1 MNQIGQLA
9 TDIYDTEFDYASTE
23 IERSHKI
30 QGISG
35 WLLANEGLLNTLIY
49 TNFSGVNPGFR
60 LEEANI
66 FKQLYISTYYK
77 KESRNV
83 LRNITTDGV
92 DWIRLSEGDTTIVR
106 NNKNEVAK
114 TYLSLSKEADAEMKQ
129 LIYSYNLYGA
139 RPLQV
144 AGADGGY
151 PSGSGMWPP
160 NLYPFGWYG
169 YPYAQRW

>member
-9 TDIYDTEFDYASTE
+9 TEIYDTEFNYATTE
-23 IERSHKI
+23 LERQVQI
-30 QGISG
+30 GTVSG

-49 TNFSGVNPGFR
+49 TTFSGANPGLG
-60 LEEANI
+60 LEEAEI

-77 KESRNV
+77 KSSRDT

-114 TYLSLSKEADAEMKQ
+114 TYMALAKDADAEMKQ

-151 PSGSGMWPP
+151 ASGSGMWPP
-160 NLYPFGWYG
+160 NYYPYGWYS
-169 YPYAQRW
+169 YPYARW